1 MTFALKIDV
10 DALAF
15 IKQLPDKSQ
24 EIIDLKIKTLKDDPF
39 PGKRGDK
46 ELLNPGK
53 GKKVYRLHIGHSYT
67 VFYRI
72 SKDKK
77 MVYITDMMTIEQ
89 AHKKYGLL

>member
-1 MTFALKIDV
+1 LTFALKIDV

-15 IKQLPDKSQ
+15 IRQLPDKSQ
-24 EIIDLKIKTLKDDPF
+24 EIIDGKIKTLKDDPY

-53 GKKVYRLHIGHSYT
+53 GKKVYRLHIGHRYT

-77 MVYITDMMTIEQ
+77 MVYITDVMTIEQ
-89 AHKKYGLL
+89 VHKKYGLL

>member
-1 MTFALKIDV
+1 MTFELKIDV

-24 EIIDLKIKTLKDDPF
+24 EIIDGKIETLKGDPY

-46 ELLNPGK
+46 ELLNLGK
-53 GKKVYRLHIGHSYT
+53 GKKIYRVHIGHRYT
-67 VFYRI
+67 VFYLI
-72 SKDKK
+72 NKEKK
-77 MVYITDMMTIEQ
+77 IVYITDVMTIEQ